1 MPWSVYVAHLFGGA
15 FLANALPHL
24 IAGLTATPLPTAFGS
39 PPFRGM
45 SSPVVNVVYA
55 LINLALAY
63 VLLVHVGT
71 FDLRSLADAAVCFAG
86 FGLMALQ
93 CARSITRIRS
103 KAIS

>member
-1 MPWSVYVAHLFGGA
+1 MPWPVYIAHFFCGA

-24 IAGLTATPLPTAFGS
+24 IAGLTATRLPTAFGS

-63 VLLVHVGT
+63 LLLVRVGPL
-71 FDLRSLADAAVCFAG
+71 DLRNWADAGACFAG

-93 CARSITRIRS
+93 CARSITRIR
-103 KAIS
+103 ATMIS